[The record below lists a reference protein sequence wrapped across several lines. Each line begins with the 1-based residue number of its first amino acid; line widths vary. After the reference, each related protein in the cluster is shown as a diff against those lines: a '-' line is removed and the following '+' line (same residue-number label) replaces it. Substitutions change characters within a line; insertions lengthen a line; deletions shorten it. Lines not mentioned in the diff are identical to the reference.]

1 MEGVKLPPPLST
13 QIKYGNINDD
23 RIKNVEK
30 SIEKIKKKNANKK
43 IKLKKIQIRKSN
55 KKNANKKLI
64 N

>member
-13 QIKYGNINDD
+13 QTRVKYGNINDD

-55 KKNANKKLI
+55 KKKCK
-64 N
+64 